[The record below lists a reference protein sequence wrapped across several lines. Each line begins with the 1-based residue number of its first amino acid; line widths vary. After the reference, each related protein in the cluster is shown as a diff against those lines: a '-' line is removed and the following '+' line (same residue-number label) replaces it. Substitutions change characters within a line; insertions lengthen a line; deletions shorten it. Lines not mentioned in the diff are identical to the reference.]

1 MLYSSILL
9 FFCQTYLSWV
19 QSIIVIFILYT
30 KIINNLIY
38 FLCYNIYMSQNNKQN
53 NKEADTKENKK
64 RILKN
69 RNTQN
74 IFLEDFVLD
83 FLEYIEIEKGRSLKT
98 VENYKHYL
106 YRFLQF
112 LDEQNISI
120 KKGDIISDRTMREY
134 RLYLNRLPKIPHFTK
149 NKNYT
154 DKTVDKKTQNYHLIA
169 LRAYFKY
176 TRKKDINVYD
186 PEKIELAKTAQREL
200 DLISDNDL
208 QKLLSSPQISTIDG
222 LRDKAILELFFS
234 TGLRVSELCALNRDI
249 DINNIELSVRGKGG
263 KVRVVFISPTASE
276 AIKNYLKRRAD
287 IDDALFIDHS
297 KKSNYRLEK
306 GDGLR
311 LTTRTIERIINKH
324 AINVGISKKCSPH
337 VLRHS
342 FATDLLYNGADLRTV
357 QMMLGHASIATTQI
371 YTNVTNKF
379 LREQWE
385 KFHKKR

>member
-1 MLYSSILL
+1 MCWKKLSFYI
-9 FFCQTYLSWV
+9 FCQK
-19 QSIIVIFILYT
+19 IKIFF
-30 KIINNLIY
+30 
-38 FLCYNIYMSQNNKQN
+38 FLCYNIYMSQN

-208 QKLLSSPQISTIDG
+208 QKLLSSPSISTIDG
-222 LRDKAILELFFS
+222 MRDKAILELFFS

-263 KVRVVFISPTASE
+263 KVRVVFISPSASE

-297 KKSNYRLEK
+297 KKSNYRLER

-385 KFHKKR
+385 KFHKKK